1 MLPDKMSYADGAMP
15 RTPRD
20 VTESELAVLRILWN
34 DGPTSVRAIAGAL
47 GGRGAPAQAA
57 TAQKLLE
64 RLEDKGWVTRDRSGP
79 VQLFLATADRD
90 DLIGRRLR
98 GIAEELC
105 EGSMTPLLSHL
116 VHNERLS
123 AADRKALRDLIDRL
137 DESPRRRR

>member
-1 MLPDKMSYADGAMP
+1 MP

-20 VTESELAVLRILWN
+20 VTEAELAVLRVLW
-34 DGPTSVRAIAGAL
+34 DLGPTPVRAIADELAA
-47 GGRGAPAQAA
+47 RGNPVHPA
-57 TAQKLLE
+57 TVQKLLE
-64 RLEDKGWVTRDRSGP
+64 RLEGKRAVARDRSGP
-79 VQLFLATADRD
+79 VQVFRATAGRD

-116 VHNERLS
+116 VQSERLS

-137 DESPRRRR
+137 DDGRRRRG

>member
-1 MLPDKMSYADGAMP
+1 MA

-20 VTESELAVLRILWN
+20 VTEAELAVLRVLWD
-34 DGPTSVRAIAGAL
+34 DGPRPVRGIADELAA
-47 GGRGAPAQAA
+47 RGTPAQTA
-57 TAQKLLE
+57 TVQKLLE
-64 RLEDKGWVTRDRSGP
+64 RLEEKRWVARDRSGP

-116 VHNERLS
+116 VQNERLS
-123 AADRKALRDLIDRL
+123 SADRRALRDLIDRL
-137 DESPRRRR
+137 GETPKRKR